1 MFKEV
6 RNGGF
11 RLFELVQRGETSP
24 RQVWISGNLLYL
36 VPLFKA
42 PSPPS
47 VESGL
52 GFPVSETPESPCS
65 SCQIS
70 CTGNCTQFA
79 PAALVARGAGG
90 IQRRSSVELFSS
102 SACSCREARQCPC
115 LRNRGCGLRVS
126 PQIVYGSSLSKI
138 SK

>member
-1 MFKEV
+1 M
-6 RNGGF
+6 
-11 RLFELVQRGETSP
+11 QRGETSP
-24 RQVWISGNLLYL
+24 RQVWNSGNLLYL

-52 GFPVSETPESPCS
+52 GFPVSETPEAPCS

-70 CTGNCTQFA
+70 FRTGNCTQFA
-79 PAALVARGAGG
+79 PAALVARAGEA
-90 IQRRSSVELFSS
+90 QKRSSVDLFSS

-126 PQIVYGSSLSKI
+126 PEIVYGSSLSKI